1 MQKLGQYLKK
11 QREKQ
16 NLSLEDLAARTKIHI
31 QKLEDIEK
39 GQRDKLPAKV
49 FCIGLVK
56 SYARELRVDM
66 EHVNQLID
74 EAFAETKASDEA
86 PVVEAPAPKN
96 PTNSSQDDQMVGLF
110 KVPKIVMIA
119 ASGLLSLLLLFFIF
133 QVVEKMN
140 AYSKEEALPK
150 EVFVLDE
157 EAVDN
162 SNLEDNLE
170 GKPEP
175 ITSEQESSETDKS
188 SESVSETDSAENQ
201 NDTQPA
207 VVTELSE
214 DGNPQQET
222 KPPEAARPAVPP
234 MDMSEGDFSEDN
246 FGGPATASSSDVV
259 SDNKLTLTAL
269 EPIRAEVVWS
279 DGYVQVMLLK
289 SNESKTLVFSQPI
302 TLRVNNGGAVQ
313 VSFNESEKKVPG
325 PFNKPIEIQ
334 YP

>member
-16 NLSLEDLAARTKIHI
+16 NLSLEDLATRTKIHI
-31 QKLEDIEK
+31 QKLEHIEK

-49 FCIGLVK
+49 FCIGLIK

-66 EHVNQLID
+66 EQVNQLID
-74 EAFAETKASDEA
+74 EAFAEPTSSASE
-86 PVVEAPAPKN
+86 PVIETPAPKN
-96 PTNSSQDDQMVGLF
+96 PTSSTQEDQMVGLF

-150 EVFVLDE
+150 EVFVLEDE
-157 EAVDN
+157 AAEND
-162 SNLEDNLE
+162 
-170 GKPEP
+170 KPEANNDGQ
-175 ITSEQESSETDKS
+175 TSSDAQEKDKT
-188 SESVSETDSAENQ
+188 SESVSAAESSENKDENPQ
-201 NDTQPA
+201 A

-214 DGNPQQET
+214 ESQPET
-222 KPPEAARPAVPP
+222 PEKESTVEATRPTVPP
-234 MDMSEGDFSEDN
+234 MDMSDGDFSEDN
-246 FGGPATASSSDVV
+246 FGGPPVNTSSSDVV